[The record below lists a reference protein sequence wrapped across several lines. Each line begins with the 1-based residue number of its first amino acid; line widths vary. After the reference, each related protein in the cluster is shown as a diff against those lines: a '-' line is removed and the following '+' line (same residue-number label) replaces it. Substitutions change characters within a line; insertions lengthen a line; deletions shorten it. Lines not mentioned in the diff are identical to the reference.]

1 MDHSTGQP
9 PPAARTQTEIED
21 WLTGQIASL
30 TNLPAVDI
38 DPRLPIADFDLDSS
52 VVVSLTQ
59 SLSEW
64 LGVALD
70 ITILWEYP
78 NIESIAAA
86 LATAAA
92 ASSEQGGLQ

>member
-1 MDHSTGQP
+1 MNHSTGQLA
-9 PPAARTQTEIED
+9 PAARTQTEIED

-30 TNLPAVDI
+30 TNLPADEI

-59 SLSEW
+59 SLAEW
-64 LGVALD
+64 LGIELE

-86 LATAAA
+86 LTTSAA
-92 ASSEQGGLQ
+92 ASSEQGGPR

>member
-1 MDHSTGQP
+1 MNYPARQL

-21 WLTGQIASL
+21 WLSGQIASL
-30 TNLPAVDI
+30 TNLPVDQI

-59 SLSEW
+59 SLAEW
-64 LGVALD
+64 LGVELD

-78 NIESIAAA
+78 NIESVAAA
-86 LATAAA
+86 LETAAA
-92 ASSEQGGLQ
+92 ASEQGGPT

>member
-1 MDHSTGQP
+1 MNARQL

-21 WLTGQIASL
+21 WLSGQIASL
-30 TNLPAVDI
+30 TNLPVEHI

-59 SLSEW
+59 SLAEW
-64 LGVALD
+64 LGVELD

-78 NIESIAAA
+78 NIESVAAA
-86 LATAAA
+86 LETVAA
-92 ASSEQGGLQ
+92 SEQGGHI